1 MEQSFETLE
10 PSPSDMPPPTMTRLI
25 LPKQYRLGTCYS
37 RVRNL
42 QGPVYSNHHPL
53 ATGEDAASHPLCSFV
68 TALAVGS
75 LSFGLV
81 I

>member
-1 MEQSFETLE
+1 MELSFETLE

-25 LPKQYRLGTCYS
+25 LPKQYRLG

-42 QGPVYSNHHPL
+42 QGPVFSNHHPL
-53 ATGEDAASHPLCSFV
+53 ATGEDAASHPLCSFI
-68 TALAVGS
+68 TAIAVGS

-81 I
+81 M